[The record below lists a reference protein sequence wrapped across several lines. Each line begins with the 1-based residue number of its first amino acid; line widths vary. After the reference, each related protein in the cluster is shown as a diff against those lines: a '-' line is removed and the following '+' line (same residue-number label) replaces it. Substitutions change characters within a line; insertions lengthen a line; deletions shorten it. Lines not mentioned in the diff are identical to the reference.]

1 MENLKKSEKIKEIGE
16 YNSQG
21 IEEVGRDNGLKFDVT
36 TIYKGQR
43 GKMPDSIF
51 VLQNFA
57 NELSKRKNYSANTF
71 RVLMH
76 FFGLSI
82 YENFI
87 SIDIKTISENLDI
100 SVASVKRATSQL
112 TEDNI
117 IMKHIH
123 PTDNRRIDYFINP
136 QAAWRGNTLNR
147 DKQLKKLKDNKTQL
161 DMFNLK

>member
-1 MENLKKSEKIKEIGE
+1 MKNKEKSQNLEEIVE
-16 YNSQG
+16 YIERG
-21 IEEVGRDNGLKFDVT
+21 IEETGKDNKMNFEVT

-51 VLQNFA
+51 VIQNFA

-76 FFGLSI
+76 FFSLSQ

-87 SIDIKTISENLDI
+87 SIDVKTISENLDI

-112 TEDNI
+112 KEDNI

-136 QAAWRGNTLNR
+136 HAAWRGNTLNR
-147 DKQLKKLKDNKTQL
+147 DKQLKKHKDNKMQL
-161 DMFNLK
+161 DMFTL